1 MADRTPRE
9 APHVQ
14 PAHFTLADGEPL
26 LHLARPN
33 PILAHL
39 EAAGLVRLARVGD
52 YAYIPS
58 NWRDDA
64 GGEDEDGVP
73 TSYHTSVQFVCR
85 SSIVDDRQ
93 GKVEILD
100 AQFADMQPESRQPQ
114 VSVSEPPFRGCTGA
128 SAGCAWRSSGSRRSS
143 STTITTRSTTGR
155 G

>member
-1 MADRTPRE
+1 M
-9 APHVQ
+9 Q

-33 PILAHL
+33 PIWAHL

>member
-1 MADRTPRE
+1 M
-9 APHVQ
+9 Q

-33 PILAHL
+33 PIWAHL

-85 SSIVDDRQ
+85 STTARARS
-93 GKVEILD
+93 
-100 AQFADMQPESRQPQ
+100 
-114 VSVSEPPFRGCTGA
+114 
-128 SAGCAWRSSGSRRSS
+128 RSSTPSSPTCSPRAAMRRC
-143 STTITTRSTTGR
+143 R
-155 G
+155 